1 MNIARIVVLT
11 IALSAGGVAAYLARG
26 TDEKS
31 RPAEPVAQLPTVEI
45 LVAKSDIGL
54 GQSVKPEDLQWQIWP
69 AATASG
75 NLINRAGKADAI
87 TEIAGS
93 IARAPFI
100 AGEPIRE
107 QKLVKANGSG
117 FMAAILPT
125 GMRAISTEISPET
138 GAGGFILPNDRVDV
152 ILSKREKNPDSKGPD
167 LVIAEII
174 LTNVRV
180 LAIDQAPKEKEG
192 INTLVGKTATLEL
205 KPEQAETLARARQ
218 SGTLSLALRSITDVN
233 VAESQSDEQILKR
246 SDEPQRGSLRDRQ
259 SNDGTEVTE
268 RTRYEVWGNSVSDAN
283 RGGRRPV
290 VFGRRRADAR
300 SAAARRRGRVR

>member
-1 MNIARIVVLT
+1 MNIARVVVLI

-26 TDEKS
+26 TEEQS

-54 GQSVKPEDLQWQIWP
+54 GQPVKPEDLQWQTWP
-69 AATASG
+69 ASAG
-75 NLINRAGKADAI
+75 NNLVNRASRAEAI
-87 TEIAGS
+87 KEIAGS

-107 QKLVKANGSG
+107 QKLVKTNGSG

-152 ILSKREKNPDSKGPD
+152 ILSKREKNPDGKGPD
-167 LVIAEII
+167 VAQSEII
-174 LTNVRV
+174 LSNIRV

-192 INTLVGKTATLEL
+192 VNALVGRTVTLEL
-205 KPEQAETLARARQ
+205 KPEQAETLARERQ
-218 SGTLSLALRSITDVN
+218 SGTLALALRSITDVN
-233 VAESQSDEQILKR
+233 ATAEGRSEDQVQKR
-246 SDEPQRGSLRDRQ
+246 SESV
-259 SNDGTEVTE
+259 NVV
-268 RTRYEVWGNSVSDAN
+268 RYGVAN
-283 RGGRRPV
+283 QTT
-290 VFGRRRADAR
+290 AQK
-300 SAAARRRGRVR
+300 